1 MTTSPLRVTRADPA
15 AFDLAASDGPGAGL
29 RGVVERS
36 AAADPRSPLNEAALL
51 ALRHDGLAAATL
63 WTAED
68 PAGEVLGFA
77 LADRTVDRTADGS
90 PAETVEVNLVVAPEA
105 RGAGVGRR
113 LAETVLE
120 AFPAS
125 DLSAWSHTNHPAAA
139 RLAGS
144 LGFARVR
151 DLWVMRRSLSDDA
164 PPLPAVVTPAGV
176 VVRTFEPGRD
186 EDAFVALNATAFAD
200 HPEQGQLTRAD
211 LEQREAEAW
220 FDPAGFFLAEAAG
233 TGELLGYHWTKT
245 HAAEDGAAAYGEVY
259 VVGVSP
265 AAQGLGLGS
274 LLTLTGLHH
283 LRERGLS
290 EVILYVEAD
299 NAAAVKVY
307 SRLGFTHA
315 EEDTDVMYRRSAP
328 A

>member
-77 LADRTVDRTADGS
+77 LADRPADVPLG
-90 PAETVEVNLVVAPEA
+90 ETVEVNLVVAPEA

-125 DLSAWSHTNHPAAA
+125 ELSAWSHTNHPAAA

-164 PPLPAVVTPAGV
+164 APLPAVVTPAGV

-200 HPEQGQLTRAD
+200 HPEQGQMTRAD

-283 LRERGLS
+283 LRERGLG

-315 EEDTDVMYRRSAP
+315 EEDTDVMYRRAAP